1 MDQTRLVQLLS
12 ESAPQ
17 FAWLLGA
24 GASQSAG
31 LPTAWD
37 VMWDLKRRHYNQQEN
52 QQITPND
59 VQNAAVQQKLSDYM
73 EAQGF
78 LPPGDPAEY
87 SACFKLIFGDD
98 YERQS
103 KYLRAILGDDKISL
117 SVGHRALAAMMVS
130 DQAKAVFTTNFD
142 TVIEK
147 AFAAVSGNAIAPFHL
162 EGSYAANGAL
172 NNDEF
177 PIYVKLHGDFR
188 YQSIKNLAADLLTQ
202 DEELRKCLT
211 SAGNRF
217 GLVVAGYSG
226 RDESVM
232 ALIDEAL
239 AGPNPFPHGLFWTT
253 MKGRRPFKAV
263 EDLIAKAKAK
273 GVKAEVVEIETFD
286 SLMSR
291 VWRQLPNRSPELM
304 AAVSKG
310 AMTTVSLPLPAPGKA
325 SPILRLNGLPVGDL
339 PRDCFELRFKTDQE
353 WAALREAEGRA
364 KGAMICTKESSVWAW
379 GHEATIRNAFGAEL
393 TDVQPSALGDRVDD
407 LASNLYLKGFLEQ
420 AVGNALRRGQPLLL
434 RSDRSGSTLIVD
446 RHAAQNSALDGLR
459 TAIGGPLHGQVSGLK
474 TTPTPD
480 HPAPEAI
487 YFAECVHLDL
497 QQIERRNWLLL
508 SPDVWIWPKWA
519 RRDATD
525 FLDRRCG
532 GRFNPKADRLLSAW
546 IALLLPG
553 GRRGA
558 DHNVTAFDGGAG
570 PGNPT
575 FALNERTAFS
585 RRAGA

>member
-1 MDQTRLVQLLS
+1 MDQTQLVQLLS

-87 SACFKLIFGDD
+87 SACFQLIFGDD
-98 YERQS
+98 HERQS
-103 KYLRAILGDDKISL
+103 RYLRAILGDDKISL
-117 SVGHRALAAMMVS
+117 SLGHRALAAMMVS

-147 AFAAVSGNAIAPFHL
+147 AFSAVSGKALAPFHL
-162 EGSYAANGAL
+162 EGSYAANAAL
-172 NNDEF
+172 NHDEF

-202 DEELRKCLT
+202 DKELGKCLT

-232 ALIDEAL
+232 ALIEEAL

-253 MKGRRPFKAV
+253 MKGRRPLKAV
-263 EDLIAKAKAK
+263 ESLLATAKAK
-273 GVKAEVVEIETFD
+273 GVKTAVVEIETFD

-291 VWRQLPNRSPELM
+291 VWRQLPTRSPELI
-304 AAVSKG
+304 AAVSTG
-310 AMTTVSLPLPAPGKA
+310 AMTPVSLPLPPAGKVG
-325 SPILRLNGLPVGDL
+325 PILRLNGLQVGDL
-339 PRDCFELRFKTDQE
+339 PRDCFELRFKTNQE

-364 KGAMICTKESSVWAW
+364 RGAMICTKENSVWAW
-379 GHEATIRNAFGAEL
+379 GHEATIRSAFGAEL
-393 TDVQPSALGDRVDD
+393 TDVLPSALGDRVDD

-420 AVGNALRRGQPLLL
+420 AMGNALRRGQPLLL
-434 RSDRSGSTLIVD
+434 RSDPSGSTLIVD

-459 TAIGGPLHGQVSGLK
+459 TAIGGPLHGQIGGLK
-474 TTPTPD
+474 TKPTPD
-480 HPAPEAI
+480 HPTSEPV
-487 YFAECVHLDL
+487 YWAECVHLDL
-497 QQIERRNWLLL
+497 QQIEGRNWLLL
-508 SPDVWIWPKWA
+508 SPHVWIWPKWA

-525 FLDRRCG
+525 FLERRCG
-532 GRFNPKADRLLSAW
+532 GRFNPKADKLLSAW

-553 GRRGA
+553 GRPGT
-558 DHNVTAFDGGAG
+558 DHSVTAFDGVAG
-570 PGNPT
+570 LGNPT
-575 FALNERTAFS
+575 FTLNKRTAFS
-585 RRAGA
+585 RRPGV